1 MAGQE
6 IRLQLKYVVGIKGV
20 GGSRVAPKKNLI
32 LFFFFFFFVWLG
44 RYIGFV

>member
-6 IRLQLKYVVGIKGV
+6 IRLQLTCVVGIKGV
-20 GGSRVAPKKNLI
+20 GGSRVAPYKNLNP
-32 LFFFFFFFVWLG
+32 FFFFFFWLG